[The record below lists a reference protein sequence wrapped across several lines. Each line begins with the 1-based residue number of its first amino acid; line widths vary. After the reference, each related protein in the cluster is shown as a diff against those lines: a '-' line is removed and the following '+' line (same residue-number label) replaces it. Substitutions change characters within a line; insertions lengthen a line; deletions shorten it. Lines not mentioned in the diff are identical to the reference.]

1 MVLDPGGNGLHLDD
15 LRASQPTW
23 HQEIKMGSHSKRTAS
38 DEGMFGIPDKVPLGQ
53 IRAQERC
60 YDPLLQ
66 RYRDPDTEVRERERE
81 EHARV
86 RHLNR
91 AKDLQIVRDQH
102 LYDPITHGNR
112 LGPLADLDTMGMPK
126 GLPRPFQPMRC
137 PGATNAGYVNV
148 FSKWDSM
155 ADQAAGHVSGC
166 LPNSD
171 GLYHNLNIVSNLPAS
186 AHQLHHWQGPRA
198 RTNKLQRAPQ
208 SRKVPHWSVKDIDI
222 ITNKYL
228 RNHEAR
234 TALDKEL
241 TLKEATAKYHSEN
254 HFHPVNG
261 VMTDARSEDRLI
273 TLDRALEVVNSDKKE
288 AMIPVTYKNS
298 ETQFYNAISHEVT
311 DAVRVRQLDIAADER
326 VERFKSRHR
335 HDHNIHVQ
343 DQKHDHIMNARSM
356 ARVAPERHEDVVKRG
371 YDIVSNARFGSGV
384 SAKIQPDSFAPK
396 RMSPWERAMLAKSA
410 SVPDLAR
417 GATQPQRA
425 VTAPS
430 PKLGASRPRGNAGG
444 TLTCPARLPRATSA
458 PHLSP
463 AASRPTIAPVA
474 PAIPG
479 SEVGAVFS
487 RMV

>member
-1 MVLDPGGNGLHLDD
+1 
-15 LRASQPTW
+15 
-23 HQEIKMGSHSKRTAS
+23 MGSHNKRTAL
-38 DEGMFGIPDKVPLGQ
+38 DEGVTVISDKVQLGQ

-66 RYRDPDTEVRERERE
+66 RYRDPDTEARERQRE

-86 RHLNR
+86 NHLNR
-91 AKDLQIVRDQH
+91 AKDLQIVREQH

-126 GLPRPFQPMRC
+126 GLPRPYQPMRC
-137 PGATNAGYVNV
+137 PGATNTGYVNV
-148 FSKWDSM
+148 FSKWGTM
-155 ADQAAGHVSGC
+155 ADQAAGHVRGS

-171 GLYHNLNIVSNLPAS
+171 GLYHDINIVSNLPAS
-186 AHQLHHWQGPRA
+186 AHQLHHWQGPRS
-198 RTNKLQRAPQ
+198 RTSKPQRAAQ

-222 ITNKYL
+222 VTNKYL
-228 RNHEAR
+228 RNHEERA
-234 TALDKEL
+234 ALDKDL
-241 TLKEATAKYHSEN
+241 TLKEATAKYRVEN
-254 HFHPVNG
+254 RFHPVNG
-261 VMTDARSEDRLI
+261 VMTDARDEDRLI
-273 TLDRALEVVNSDKKE
+273 TLDRALEVVNSDKRE
-288 AMIPVTYKNS
+288 AMVPVTYKNS

-311 DAVRVRQLDIAADER
+311 DPVRVKQLDVAADER
-326 VERFKSRHR
+326 MERFKSRHR

-343 DQKHDHIMNARSM
+343 DKKHDHIMNARSM

-371 YDIVSNARFGSGV
+371 YDIVNNARFGSGV
-384 SAKIQPDSFAPK
+384 AAKVQPDSFAPK

-417 GATQPQRA
+417 GASQPERA

-430 PKLGASRPRGNAGG
+430 PKLGSTRLRGTLGG
-444 TLTCPARLPRATSA
+444 TLTSSACPVTLPPEAKLPRATSA

-463 AASRPTIAPVA
+463 ATSRPTIAPAA